1 MRCVRVNGYTSSFL
15 PINQGIPQGTIIGP
29 LLFLLFIDDISLYIQ
44 NSNIDIYADDGTL
57 TSCSKWNDISQVNNN
72 IQGDLDNIQRWAI
85 MKKIAFNEKD
95 TKSMLIIGK
104 RLRKAWLKINIK
116 IVIWQLPLTTHRL
129 KEEDRTNSKG

>member
-129 KEEDRTNSKG
+129 EE

>member
-85 MKKIAFNEKD
+85 MKKIVFNEND

-104 RLRKAWLKINIK
+104 RLRKA
-116 IVIWQLPLTTHRL
+116 
-129 KEEDRTNSKG
+129 

>member
-29 LLFLLFIDDISLYIQ
+29 LLFLLFIDEISLYIQ

-85 MKKIAFNEKD
+85 MKKKAFNEKD

>member
-85 MKKIAFNEKD
+85 MKKKAFNEKD

>member
-1 MRCVRVNGYTSSFL
+1 MQCVRVNGYTSSFL
-15 PINQGIPQGTIIGP
+15 PINQGLPQGTIIGP

-44 NSNIDIYADDGTL
+44 NSNIDIYADDGSL

-85 MKKIAFNEKD
+85 MKKIVFNEKD

-104 RLRKAWLKINIK
+104 RLRKA
-116 IVIWQLPLTTHRL
+116 
-129 KEEDRTNSKG
+129 

>member
-1 MRCVRVNGYTSSFL
+1 MQCVRVNGYTSSFL

-44 NSNIDIYADDGTL
+44 NSNIDIYADDGSL

-72 IQGDLDNIQRWAI
+72 IQGDLDNIQRCAI

-95 TKSMLIIGK
+95 LTLENYRSALANKVPKRIDPLKNSCNSLICF
-104 RLRKAWLKINIK
+104 L
-116 IVIWQLPLTTHRL
+116 
-129 KEEDRTNSKG
+129 E